1 MSCLIKRRA
10 NLSCV
15 DKLKGGDSDA
25 SLSLNITNAVV
36 CRHPMRPSP
45 RIYRPLRRA
54 DAMSTKPPMT
64 MHHIMQC
71 RLSVRKPVALLHRDA
86 HKNVLVIYVANNARP
101 GNEAAHEVNF
111 WALKCVDQH
120 GQSAQINVPGDVP
133 DVRALLCSQS
143 QCQFLH
149 FQ

>member
-1 MSCLIKRRA
+1 MPSICEKASC
-10 NLSCV
+10 
-15 DKLKGGDSDA
+15 A
-25 SLSLNITNAVV
+25 SPQGW
-36 CRHPMRPSP
+36 H
-45 RIYRPLRRA
+45 
-54 DAMSTKPPMT
+54 
-64 MHHIMQC
+64 
-71 RLSVRKPVALLHRDA
+71 A

-101 GNEAAHEVNF
+101 GNEAAHEVNI
-111 WALKCVDQH
+111 WTLKCVDQH